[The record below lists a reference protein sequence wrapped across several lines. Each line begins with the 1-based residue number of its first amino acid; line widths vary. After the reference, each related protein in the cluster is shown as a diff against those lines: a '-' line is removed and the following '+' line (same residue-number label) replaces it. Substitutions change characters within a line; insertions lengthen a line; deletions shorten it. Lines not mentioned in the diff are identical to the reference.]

1 MPGGESGPSAF
12 RVSSKAGVVIA
23 VLVLAACV
31 AACSRFEPVSLTRE
45 ERQWIASHGGKVRF
59 APSSAYAPIC
69 FRDDPGGFAGVTMDY
84 VALLEE
90 RLGIHFRLIETRDIS
105 QIMALAENGGVD
117 LVGNVRETE
126 ERKRFLRFTEPYIE
140 IPTAVIV
147 RARGGISPADGF
159 SGKRVAVVPKG
170 GLSLILK
177 KRYPEAVMVPVRDS
191 EEGLRKVSLGEAD
204 AIVTNLAVAS
214 YGIER
219 LGISNLRVAGE
230 LAGHSSRLA
239 FATQRSDPVLF
250 GIITKGLESI
260 SEAEADAIYRR
271 WIAIRSSVPIWRDW
285 RFYVGLFLSLG
296 FAYLVASVWMES
308 LRKEVA
314 RRTQALRES
323 EERLGLLAEVSFSGV
338 AVHRGGV
345 LLEAN
350 DQYYEMFGYRPG
362 ELLGKNVI
370 PLTVAPE
377 MRDMHGNRDCLD
389 QPDPMESVG
398 MRKDGSTFPMELRS
412 RRVSCRGEGVVGT
425 VVTDIT
431 ERKRQEEEQLAL
443 KERLQSLWN
452 VASMTEAGVDEL
464 CDLILAEILSLTK
477 SEHSFFGFID
487 EAGQMLLVHAW
498 SPGAMATCAVRAGSM
513 RFPVENGGVWTE
525 AVHSGKPLII
535 NEYED
540 RREANLGLPEG
551 HVPLTRL
558 LAVPCLR
565 EGRAYALAA
574 VANKET
580 GYTEE
585 DVRQVEAFVASV
597 MLLVDRRRVVE
608 ELRKN
613 EERMALAFDAV
624 SDAVWDLRRDA
635 GQAYLSPRGYAMLGY
650 EPHEFAFALEN
661 WLGMTHPEDADRV
674 RKTLDHHWET
684 GEYYQDEYR
693 IRTRGGGWRWILSRG
708 NVVERDEE
716 GRPLRM
722 LGTHVDISDKKRLE
736 AGLRRREHDLK
747 QSQAIA
753 ALGSWH
759 LDLLS
764 GAMVWTGE
772 LRRMY
777 GLSSGAYPLHFT
789 ELGRLF
795 TPEDGARLSESL
807 LRTITTGEP
816 HELELRIADGH
827 LAPGWMW
834 VRGEAEFNDAGSVVG
849 LWGAFQD
856 ITARK
861 ELELERKRKDET
873 YQDIL
878 DNLSAGVVV
887 HGPDGTV
894 LVANPA
900 ACGLLGTTPEKF
912 VGRKAVFGPDLSFAH
927 EDGSEMGYEE
937 LPMRRVAA
945 SGKTERNMVI
955 GVRRSGHETV
965 WILANAF
972 PAYEEGRLE
981 RIIVSFVEISD
992 LKRASEELRES
1003 EIRYKFLHEASRGGI
1018 AIHDGGI
1025 IRDCNQGL
1033 CEITDHAMN
1042 ELIGMDIM
1050 RLIAARSHDD
1060 VRKKVLSG
1068 YEGGYEVFGRRRD
1081 GSEYPLRIEGRN
1093 IPYKGKT
1100 VRSVEFRDVTESRRA
1115 ERALIRAKEAAE
1127 AASRAKS
1134 EFLANMS
1141 HEIRT
1146 PLNGLMGMLQLLEAS
1161 GPRPE
1166 QARVIDMALF
1176 SGERLTRLLT
1186 DVLDISTIEAGKLA
1200 LTPTTVDVRDLVD
1213 SVTSLLWA
1221 TARQEPVAL
1230 SVTVAPDVP
1239 ARIEGDEVRLRQI
1252 LLNLVGNGLKFTG
1265 RGTVSLEVAALP
1277 ADNGRGGL
1285 LLTVSDTGPGMGDA
1299 QLATAFEMFG
1309 QVSRGFTRSHQG
1321 AGLGLPIVKRI
1332 VDLMGG
1338 TLCVDTELGR
1348 GADFYVSLPLQP
1360 APLPPLDEESEVRT
1374 APVPAGE
1381 EGTRI
1386 LLVED
1391 EPASVFALTRLLDR
1405 HGYAVTAVGDGRQAL
1420 QALREGAYRA
1430 VLMDIQMPV
1439 MDGVEATRR
1448 IRGGEAGERNR
1459 SLPII
1464 ALTAYALGGDE
1475 AQFRR
1480 EGMDGYV
1487 AKPVSLE
1494 KLLAQLAGVLE
1505 N

>member
-12 RVSSKAGVVIA
+12 RIVSSKAGVVIA
-23 VLVLAACV
+23 VLLLAAC
-31 AACSRFEPVSLTRE
+31 AGACSRVEPVSLTRE
-45 ERQWIASHGGKVRF
+45 ERQWIASHGCRIRF
-59 APSSAYAPIC
+59 APSSTYAPIC
-69 FRDDPGGFAGVTMDY
+69 FRDDRGGFAGVTMDY

-90 RLGIHFRLIETRDIS
+90 RLGIHFQLIETREFS
-105 QIMALAENGGVD
+105 QIMTLAETGGVD

-126 ERKRFLRFTEPYIE
+126 DRSRFLRFTRPYID
-140 IPTAVIV
+140 IPAAVIV
-147 RARGGISPADGF
+147 RAGDRFPAASLKGR
-159 SGKRVAVVPKG
+159 KVAVVRKG
-170 GLSLILK
+170 RLSRRLTEL
-177 KRYPEAVMVPVRDS
+177 YPGAVMVPVRDAT
-191 EEGLRKVSLGEAD
+191 EGLRKVSLGEAD

-219 LGISNLRVAGE
+219 LGISNLRVADE
-230 LAGHSSRLA
+230 LTDQSLRLA
-239 FATQRSDPVLF
+239 FAVQRDDPVLF
-250 GIITKGLESI
+250 GIISKGLASI
-260 SEAEADAIYRR
+260 GEADADAIHRR
-271 WIAIRSSVPIWRDW
+271 WISIRAVSSIWTDW
-285 RFYVGLFLSLG
+285 RFYVGLLLALG
-296 FAYLVASVWMES
+296 CAYLVASVWMES

-323 EERLGLLAEVSFSGV
+323 EERLGMLAEVSFSGV
-338 AVHRGGV
+338 AVHRCGV

-350 DQYYEMFGYRPG
+350 DQYYEMFGYAPR
-362 ELLGKNVI
+362 ELLGRDVI
-370 PLTVAPE
+370 PLTIVPE
-377 MRDMHGNRDCLD
+377 KGED
-389 QPDPMESVG
+389 QPDRDCFARTDPFETVG
-398 MRKDGSTFPMELRS
+398 VRKDGSTFPVELRS

-431 ERKRQEEEQLAL
+431 RRKRQEEEQLAL

-452 VASMTEAGVDEL
+452 VASMTEADVEDL
-464 CDLILAEILSLTK
+464 CDLILAEILSLTR
-477 SEHSFFGFID
+477 SEYSFYGFLD
-487 EAGQMLLVHAW
+487 QAGEMLLVHAW
-498 SPGAMATCAVRAGSM
+498 SPEAVAACSVRSGTM
-513 RFPVENGGVWTE
+513 RFPVEGGGVWTE
-525 AVHSGKPLII
+525 AVRSGKPLVI
-535 NEYED
+535 NDYD
-540 RREANLGLPEG
+540 APRELKRGLPEG
-551 HVPLTRL
+551 HVPLARL
-558 LAVPCLR
+558 LVVPCMR
-565 EGRAYALAA
+565 EGRIYALAA
-574 VANKET
+574 VANKEAC
-580 GYTEE
+580 YTEE

-613 EERMALAFDAV
+613 EERMALAFGAV

-635 GQAYLSPRGYAMLGY
+635 GQAYLSPGGYAMLGY
-650 EPHEFAFALEN
+650 EPHEFAYALEN
-661 WLGMTHPEDADRV
+661 WLGLTHPEDAERV

-684 GEYYQDEYR
+684 GEYYRDEYR

-708 NVVERDEE
+708 SVVERDEG

-764 GAMVWTGE
+764 GVMVWTGE

-777 GLSSGAYPLHFT
+777 GLSPAAAPLHFT

-795 TPEDGARLSESL
+795 TQEDGVRLSDSL

-816 HELELRIADGH
+816 HELELQIARGD

-856 ITARK
+856 ISARK
-861 ELELERKRKDET
+861 ELELERKRTDEI
-873 YQDIL
+873 YQGIL
-878 DNLSAGVVV
+878 DSLSSGVIV
-887 HGPDGTV
+887 HGADSTI

-900 ACGLLGTTPEKF
+900 ACALLGTTSEAL
-912 VGRKAVFGPDLSFAH
+912 VGHRAVFGPELSFVH
-927 EDGSEMGYEE
+927 EDGSDMAYED

-955 GVRRSGHETV
+955 GVCRGGHETV

-972 PAYEEGRLE
+972 PAYEDGKLAQVV
-981 RIIVSFVEISD
+981 VSFVDISD
-992 LKRASEELRES
+992 LKQALEELRES

-1033 CEITDHAMN
+1033 CEITGHAMDA
-1042 ELIGMDIM
+1042 LLGMDVM
-1050 RLIAARSHDD
+1050 RLIAAQSRDD
-1060 VRKKVLSG
+1060 ARKRVLSG
-1068 YEGGYEVFGRRRD
+1068 YEGGYEVFGRRWD

-1100 VRSVEFRDVTESRRA
+1100 VRSVEFRDISESKRA

-1200 LTPTTVDVRDLVD
+1200 LTPSTVDIRDLVD

-1239 ARIEGDEVRLRQI
+1239 ARIAGDEVRLRQI
-1252 LLNLVGNGLKFTG
+1252 LLNLVGNGLKFTEKG
-1265 RGTVSLEVAALP
+1265 AVSLEVDALP
-1277 ADNGRGGL
+1277 VGNGRGGL
-1285 LLTVSDTGPGMGDA
+1285 LLTVSDTGPGMGDG

-1360 APLPPLDEESEVRT
+1360 APLPPLDEEPRVRT
-1374 APVPAGE
+1374 AVATAG

-1391 EPASVFALTRLLDR
+1391 EPASAFALTRLLGR
-1405 HGYAVTAVGDGRQAL
+1405 HGYAVTGVGDGRQAL
-1420 QALREGAYRA
+1420 RALREGAYRA

-1448 IRGGEAGERNR
+1448 IRGGEAGENNR
-1459 SLPII
+1459 TLPII
-1464 ALTAYALGGDE
+1464 ALTAYALGEDE